1 MATTRDRVI
10 EEALSLPA
18 EARLSLV
25 EKLLTSLNL
34 PIDAEIDR
42 LWSEEAEHRVSQIET
57 DEVKMVPGEEVFSK
71 IRAKRK
77 LVNRRKVTQ

>member
-1 MATTRDRVI
+1 MEAARDRVI

-18 EARLSLV
+18 DVRLSLV

-42 LWSEEAEHRVSQIET
+42 LWAEEAERRVSQMEAG
-57 DEVKMVPGEEVFSK
+57 EVKMVPGEEVFSK
-71 IRAKRK
+71 IRAKFEK
-77 LVNRRKVTQ
+77 